1 MSMVKRIFLSILA
14 VMLIIVIGIIG
25 YVGKIYF
32 DVKATANESYEA
44 IERTNGSKNGSLDY
58 ESGEPFSILLLGT
71 DSGDLG
77 RTEQGRSDTMIV
89 ATVNPKKETT
99 TLVSIPRDTYTEIVG
114 HGTTDKINHAYAYG
128 GVSMALSTVENLLDI
143 PMDYYVQI
151 DLKGM
156 KELVDAVGGVD
167 VNNAF
172 SFNYEGTD
180 FPIGKLHLDGEK
192 ALKYSRMRY
201 DDPDGDYGRQKRQR
215 QIITGILDQLKS
227 VKTLTNYK
235 DFLEIIGG
243 NMKTDVPWNMMQ
255 NMVTQYRPALK
266 NIKSDQLTGTGFTGD
281 GATGEQGISYQK
293 IEEKELARVQNEL
306 KEQLK

>member
-44 IERTNGSKNGSLDY
+44 IERINGSKNDSLDY
-58 ESGEPFSILLLGT
+58 ESGEPFSVLLLGT

-128 GVSMALSTVENLLDI
+128 GVPMSLSTVENLLNI
-143 PMDYYVQI
+143 PIDYYVQI

-180 FPIGKLHLDGEK
+180 FPIGKLHLDGAK

-215 QIITGILDQLKS
+215 QIVTGILDQLKS
-227 VKTLTNYK
+227 VNILTNYK
-235 DFLEIIGG
+235 DLLEIIGG

-255 NMVTQYRPALK
+255 SMITQYRPALK
-266 NIKSDQLTGTGFTGD
+266 KIKTDQLMGTGFTGD

-293 IEEKELARVQNEL
+293 VEEKELVRVQNEL

>member
-32 DVKATANESYEA
+32 DVKATANESYQA
-44 IERTNGSKNGSLDY
+44 VERTNGKKNENLDY
-58 ESGEPFSILLLGT
+58 ESGEPFSVLLLGT

-89 ATVNPKKETT
+89 ATVNPKKEAT

-128 GVSMALSTVENLLDI
+128 GVPMALSTVENLLNVPI
-143 PMDYYVQI
+143 DYYVQI

-167 VNNAF
+167 VNNTF

-180 FPIGKLHLDGEK
+180 FLIGKLHLDGEK

-235 DFLEIIGG
+235 DLLEIIGG

-255 NMVTQYRPALK
+255 RMVTQYQPALK
-266 NIKSDQLTGTGFTGD
+266 KIKSDQLMGTGFTGD
-281 GATGEQGISYQK
+281 GVTGEQGISYQK
-293 IEEKELARVQNEL
+293 VEEKELARVQNEL